1 MRTLTENDMKEI
13 INTIGTLVTIVAL
26 VMAIVLGGTIVKV
39 LSGLG
44 IIYVMY
50 FHDEYLKSVWQN
62 ESHEKDEK
70 EVEE

>member
-1 MRTLTENDMKEI
+1 MRTLKENDMKEI

-62 ESHEKDEK
+62 EAHEKDEK